1 MIASATI
8 VAKNIVRGLN
18 PGMSDGTVT
27 SLTKALVPVIALG
40 AVAFVFA
47 GGQTIV
53 TLLLLGYA
61 LVTQLFPALVLSLAR
76 PAWVNR
82 YGAMAGIVAGVGMV
96 AAMSFAGATPETAST
111 VDSLIPGLPAFLAQM
126 NLAIL
131 ALLVNVVVTL
141 AVSAATHGTAE
152 PPSRG
157 RFERVTETA
166 DTSRTPA

>member
-1 MIASATI
+1 
-8 VAKNIVRGLN
+8 
-18 PGMSDGTVT
+18 
-27 SLTKALVPVIALG
+27 
-40 AVAFVFA
+40 
-47 GGQTIV
+47 
-53 TLLLLGYA
+53 
-61 LVTQLFPALVLSLAR
+61 
-76 PAWVNR
+76 
-82 YGAMAGIVAGVGMV
+82 MAGIVAGVGIV